1 MQPPPPPGN
10 LSWFSSLNWQ
20 KSNRTKKCVYAGD
33 IDLNWLSRDMLLLAH
48 GKGQAKSGG
57 GTVVESRNRRIFL
70 SWCLQSVIFSIM
82 CDFLLS
88 WADGFIGLLCGQEDA
103 GRGWT
108 SFAAKRIQRGAV
120 LVWNLLQLLTLL
132 TFCIW
137 QHPDYSILLDLIYWE
152 KRKTNAWKLSK
163 LGNLVNICKLKY
175 TKVKM
180 SSRICL
186 QVLFGFQVNSSA
198 WVFVIFFFLRK
209 KKKEKRLL

>member
-1 MQPPPPPGN
+1 MFHLGSTLSITAFQGEVTHYSLSLATSKSDAVSPKRRACIPSSPVYPFMVMQPPPPPGN

-88 WADGFIGLLCGQEDA
+88 WADSFIGLLCGQEDA

-108 SFAAKRIQRGAV
+108 GFAAKRIQRGSV

-137 QHPDYSILLDLIYWE
+137 
-152 KRKTNAWKLSK
+152 
-163 LGNLVNICKLKY
+163 
-175 TKVKM
+175 
-180 SSRICL
+180 
-186 QVLFGFQVNSSA
+186 
-198 WVFVIFFFLRK
+198 
-209 KKKEKRLL
+209 